1 MPKGDYKKGRG
12 RGITFLRA
20 HVNFDGDECLI
31 WPFGRDQDGYGTFG
45 LDGRVRKAHRW
56 MCEAIR
62 GAPPTPLHC
71 AAHECGNGHLG
82 CISPKHLFW
91 KTNAENTAD
100 MVRHGTTRRDTGRLK
115 RKLDREKV
123 AYIRAAKGEKTIAD
137 LALMFGITQRQVKKI
152 QQGISWSHTC
162 RQERVFTPD
171 EIRKI
176 RSLRGVKTQVALAE
190 EFGVLNS
197 VIHKIQTGKTYV
209 HVAPNRKVEQ

>member
-1 MPKGDYKKGRG
+1 MPDDKVGIVIVSHSPDVAKG
-12 RGITFLRA
+12 
-20 HVNFDGDECLI
+20 
-31 WPFGRDQDGYGTFG
+31 
-45 LDGRVRKAHRW
+45 
-56 MCEAIR
+56 
-62 GAPPTPLHC
+62 
-71 AAHECGNGHLG
+71 
-82 CISPKHLFW
+82 
-91 KTNAENTAD
+91 TAD